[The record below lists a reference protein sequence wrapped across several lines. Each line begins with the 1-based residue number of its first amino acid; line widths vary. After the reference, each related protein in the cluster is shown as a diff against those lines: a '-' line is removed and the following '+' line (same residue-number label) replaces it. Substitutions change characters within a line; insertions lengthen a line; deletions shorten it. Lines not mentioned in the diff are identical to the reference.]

1 MFGYVNLLFF
11 YHFLC
16 LYYTIYFSIVKQF
29 FVLFSIS
36 IFIFLLSSI
45 FQTLSTHNQYYYLPE
60 LYSKLKLYEHAL
72 SVHVVPKTAYFRRFS
87 FNSAA
92 LFFSF
97 PIYTH
102 FFLMYHYY
110 NHRSF
115 EHFPSMS
122 ISFFR
127 DIFLPKH
134 TPLQ

>member
-1 MFGYVNLLFF
+1 LLFF
-11 YHFLC
+11 YHFLY

-45 FQTLSTHNQYYYLPE
+45 FQTLSTHNQYYLPE

-134 TPLQ
+134 IPLQ

>member
-1 MFGYVNLLFF
+1 MLFF

-45 FQTLSTHNQYYYLPE
+45 FQTLSTHNQYYLPE

-134 TPLQ
+134 IPLQ

>member
-1 MFGYVNLLFF
+1 MLFF

-29 FVLFSIS
+29 FVLFSIL

-45 FQTLSTHNQYYYLPE
+45 FQTFSTHNQYYYLPE
-60 LYSKLKLYEHAL
+60 LYSKLKIYEHTL

-87 FNSAA
+87 FNSAT
-92 LFFSF
+92 LFCSI
-97 PIYTH
+97 PIYAH

-110 NHRSF
+110 NHLSF
-115 EHFPSMS
+115 EHLPSMS

-127 DIFLPKH
+127 DISLSQQSPFH
-134 TPLQ
+134 

>member
-1 MFGYVNLLFF
+1 MLFF
-11 YHFLC
+11 YHFLW

-45 FQTLSTHNQYYYLPE
+45 FQTLSTHNQYYLPE

-134 TPLQ
+134 IPLQ

>member
-1 MFGYVNLLFF
+1 MFGQVNLLFF

-45 FQTLSTHNQYYYLPE
+45 FQTLSTHNQYYLPE

-134 TPLQ
+134 IPLQ

>member
-1 MFGYVNLLFF
+1 MLFF
-11 YHFLC
+11 YHFLY

-45 FQTLSTHNQYYYLPE
+45 FQTLSTHNQYYLPE

-134 TPLQ
+134 IPLQ

>member
-1 MFGYVNLLFF
+1 MLFF

-29 FVLFSIS
+29 FVLFSIL

-45 FQTLSTHNQYYYLPE
+45 FQTLSTHNQYYLPE

-134 TPLQ
+134 IPLQ

>member
-1 MFGYVNLLFF
+1 MLFF

-45 FQTLSTHNQYYYLPE
+45 FQTLSTHNQYYLPE

-110 NHRSF
+110 NHRAF

-134 TPLQ
+134 IPLQ